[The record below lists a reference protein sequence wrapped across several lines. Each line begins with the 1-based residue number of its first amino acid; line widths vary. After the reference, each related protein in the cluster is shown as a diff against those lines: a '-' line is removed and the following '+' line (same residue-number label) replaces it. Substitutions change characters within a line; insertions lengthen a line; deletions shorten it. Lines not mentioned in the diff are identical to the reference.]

1 MLLVELDEGTRYKRF
16 ESMSV
21 WKMIVLY
28 VIMWCYYKMKSGV
41 PA

>member
-21 WKMIVLY
+21 WKMIALY
-28 VIMWCYYKMKSGV
+28 VIM
-41 PA
+41 